1 MNRDGYIQFAKKYQD
16 DIFLDMGSWIEM
28 KSSQLGLA
36 FDILNNLPLQAY
48 NIDHRCHVDLTPC
61 ALFFNPMMLYQA
73 IETVMTSVQIRSGVE
88 EDGVLVRNK
97 KELAKAIIA
106 GHKKIY
112 TVKPRCNSMVGQAK
126 FYLELCEYTAVIERY
141 IYTVA
146 RKRMFKMFKV
156 MMSGSEQ

>member
-1 MNRDGYIQFAKKYQD
+1 MKRIQFTKGYQD
-16 DIFLDMGSWIEM
+16 DIFLDMGSWVDM
-28 KSSQLGLA
+28 KSSQFGLA

-48 NIDHRCHVDLTPC
+48 NFEYKCHVDLTPC

-73 IETVMTSVQIRSGVE
+73 IETVMTSVDIRNGIG

-112 TVKPRCNSMVGQAK
+112 TVKPKCNSLVEQAK
-126 FYLELCEYTAVIERY
+126 FHRELCEYVSVIKRY

-146 RKRMFKMFKV
+146 RKRMFKMFGV
-156 MMSGSEQ
+156 MMSGD

>member
-1 MNRDGYIQFAKKYQD
+1 MNREKYIQFTKKYQD
-16 DIFLDMGSWIEM
+16 NISLGIGSWIEI

-48 NIDHRCHVDLTPC
+48 NFEYKCHEDLTPC
-61 ALFFNPMMLYQA
+61 ALFFNPMLLYQA
-73 IETVMTSVQIRSGVE
+73 IETVMTSVQIRGGVG

-112 TVKPRCNSMVGQAK
+112 IVKPRCNSMVEQAK
-126 FYLELCEYTAVIERY
+126 FYQELCEYVAVIERY
-141 IYTVA
+141 IYKVA
-146 RKRMFKMFKV
+146 RERMFKMFRV
-156 MMSGSEQ
+156 MMGGSEQ

>member
-1 MNRDGYIQFAKKYQD
+1 MNRDKYIQFAKKYQD
-16 DIFLDMGSWIEM
+16 DIFLDMGSWIDV

-48 NIDHRCHVDLTPC
+48 NIDYRCHVDLTPC
-61 ALFFNPMMLYQA
+61 SLLFNPIMLYQA
-73 IETVMTSVQIRSGVE
+73 IETVMTSVVIRNGVE

-97 KELAKAIIA
+97 KELARAIIA

-112 TVKPRCNSMVGQAK
+112 TVKPRCNSMVVQAK
-126 FYLELCEYTAVIERY
+126 FYQELCEYTAVIERY

-146 RKRMFKMFKV
+146 RKRMFKMFGV
-156 MMSGSEQ
+156 MMGGD

>member
-1 MNRDGYIQFAKKYQD
+1 MNRDGYIQFTKKYQD
-16 DIFLDMGSWIEM
+16 DIFLDMGCWAQM
-28 KSSQLGLA
+28 KSFKLGLA

-48 NIDHRCHVDLTPC
+48 NFDYRCHTDLSPC

-73 IETVMTSVQIRSGVE
+73 IETVMTSVMIKSGVE

-112 TVKPRCNSMVGQAK
+112 TVKPKCNSLAGQAE
-126 FYLELCEYTAVIERY
+126 FYMELCEYTAVIERY
-141 IYTVA
+141 IYKVA
-146 RKRMFKMFKV
+146 RKRMFKMFEV

>member
-1 MNRDGYIQFAKKYQD
+1 MNRAGYIQFTKGYQD
-16 DIFLDMGSWIEM
+16 DIFLDIGSWVQM
-28 KSSQLGLA
+28 KSFKLGLA

-48 NIDHRCHVDLTPC
+48 NFDYGYHTDLSPC

-73 IETVMTSVQIRSGVE
+73 IQTVMTSVQIRSGVE

-97 KELAKAIIA
+97 KELAKAVIA

-112 TVKPRCNSMVGQAK
+112 TVKPKCNSLAEQAE
-126 FYLELCEYTAVIERY
+126 FYMELCEYTAVIERY
-141 IYTVA
+141 IYKVA

>member
-1 MNRDGYIQFAKKYQD
+1 MKRIQFAKKYQD
-16 DIFLDMGSWIEM
+16 DICLDIGSWIEI

-48 NIDHRCHVDLTPC
+48 NYEYKYHEDLTPC

-73 IETVMTSVQIRSGVE
+73 IETVMTSVVIRSGVE

-112 TVKPRCNSMVGQAK
+112 TVKPKCNSPVEQAR
-126 FYLELCEYTAVIERY
+126 FCQELCGYVAVIERY

-146 RKRMFKMFKV
+146 RKRMFKMFGV
-156 MMSGSEQ
+156 MMGGSEQ

>member
-1 MNRDGYIQFAKKYQD
+1 MKRIQFAKKYQD
-16 DIFLDMGSWIEM
+16 DIFLDMGSWIDV

-48 NIDHRCHVDLTPC
+48 NIDYRYHTDLSPC

-73 IETVMTSVQIRSGVE
+73 IQTVMMSVVIRSGVE

-112 TVKPRCNSMVGQAK
+112 TVKPKCDSIKKQAE
-126 FYLELCEYTAVIERY
+126 FHIELCEYTAVIERY
-141 IYTVA
+141 IYKVA
-146 RKRMFKMFKV
+146 KNRMFKMFGV
-156 MMSGSEQ
+156 MMGGD

>member
-1 MNRDGYIQFAKKYQD
+1 MNRDGYIQFTKGYQD
-16 DIFLDMGSWIEM
+16 DIFLDMGSWIDI

-48 NIDHRCHVDLTPC
+48 NFDYGVHTDLSPC

-73 IETVMTSVQIRSGVE
+73 IETVMTSVRIRSGVG

-106 GHKKIY
+106 GHKMIY
-112 TVKPRCNSMVGQAK
+112 TVKPNCNSLAEQAE
-126 FYLELCEYTAVIERY
+126 FYMELCEYTAVIERY
-141 IYTVA
+141 IYKVA
-146 RKRMFKMFKV
+146 KKRMYKMFGV
-156 MMSGSEQ
+156 MMGGSEQ

>member
-1 MNRDGYIQFAKKYQD
+1 MNRDGYIQFAKGYQD
-16 DIFLDMGSWIEM
+16 DIFLDMGSWVQM
-28 KSSQLGLA
+28 KSFKLGLA

-48 NIDHRCHVDLTPC
+48 NFEYKCHVDLSPC

-73 IETVMTSVQIRSGVE
+73 IETVMTSVDIRNGVG

-112 TVKPRCNSMVGQAK
+112 TVKPKCDSIKKQAE
-126 FYLELCEYTAVIERY
+126 FHRELCEYTAVIERY
-141 IYTVA
+141 IYMVA

>member
-1 MNRDGYIQFAKKYQD
+1 MNRDGYIQFTKGYQD
-16 DIFLDMGSWIEM
+16 DIFLDMGSWVQM
-28 KSSQLGLA
+28 KSFKLGLA

-48 NIDHRCHVDLTPC
+48 NFDYGVHTDLSPC

-73 IETVMTSVQIRSGVE
+73 IETVMTSVRIRSGVG

-106 GHKKIY
+106 GHKMIY
-112 TVKPRCNSMVGQAK
+112 IVKPNCNSLAEQAK
-126 FYLELCEYTAVIERY
+126 LYMELCEYTAVIERY
-141 IYTVA
+141 IYKVA

-156 MMSGSEQ
+156 MISGSEQ

>member
-1 MNRDGYIQFAKKYQD
+1 MNRDKYIQFTKKYQD
-16 DIFLDMGSWIEM
+16 DIFLDMGSWVEM

-61 ALFFNPMMLYQA
+61 ALLFNPMMLYQA
-73 IETVMTSVQIRSGVE
+73 IETVMTSVHIRSGVG

-106 GHKKIY
+106 GHKMIHI
-112 TVKPRCNSMVGQAK
+112 VKPKCNSLAEQAE
-126 FYLELCEYTAVIERY
+126 FYMELCEYPAVIERY
-141 IYTVA
+141 IYKVA
-146 RKRMFKMFKV
+146 RKRMFKMFRV
-156 MMSGSEQ
+156 MMGGD

>member
-1 MNRDGYIQFAKKYQD
+1 MKRIQFTKGYQD
-16 DIFLDMGSWIEM
+16 DIFLDMGSWVDM

-48 NIDHRCHVDLTPC
+48 NFEYKCHVDLTPC

-73 IETVMTSVQIRSGVE
+73 IETVMTSVDIRNGVE

-112 TVKPRCNSMVGQAK
+112 TVKPKCNSLVEQAK
-126 FYLELCEYTAVIERY
+126 FHRELCEYVSVIKRY

-146 RKRMFKMFKV
+146 RKRMFKMFGV

>member
-1 MNRDGYIQFAKKYQD
+1 MKRIQFTKKYQD
-16 DIFLDMGSWIEM
+16 DIFLDMGSWIDI

-48 NIDHRCHVDLTPC
+48 NIDYGCHTDLSPC

-73 IETVMTSVQIRSGVE
+73 IETVMTSVDIRNGIE

-112 TVKPRCNSMVGQAK
+112 TVKPRCNSMVEQAK
-126 FYLELCEYTAVIERY
+126 FYQELCGYVAVIERY
-141 IYTVA
+141 IYNVA
-146 RKRMFKMFKV
+146 RKRMFKMFGV
-156 MMSGSEQ
+156 MMGRD

>member
-1 MNRDGYIQFAKKYQD
+1 MNRDGYIQFAKGYQD
-16 DIFLDMGSWIEM
+16 DIFLDMGSWVKM

-48 NIDHRCHVDLTPC
+48 NFEYKCHVDLSPC

-97 KELAKAIIA
+97 KELAKAVIA

-112 TVKPRCNSMVGQAK
+112 TVKPKCNSPVEQAR
-126 FYLELCEYTAVIERY
+126 FHRELCEYVLVIERY
-141 IYTVA
+141 IYMVA

>member
-1 MNRDGYIQFAKKYQD
+1 MNRDGYIQFTKGYQD
-16 DIFLDMGSWIEM
+16 DIFLDMGSWVQM
-28 KSSQLGLA
+28 KSFKLGLA

-48 NIDHRCHVDLTPC
+48 NFEYGCHTDLSPC

-73 IETVMTSVQIRSGVE
+73 IETVMTSVQIRSGVG

-112 TVKPRCNSMVGQAK
+112 IVKPNCNSIAEQAEL
-126 FYLELCEYTAVIERY
+126 YMELCEYTSVIERY